1 LTQKLKDQRLEKF
14 GPLKDH
20 TKAWW
25 KGVAWGDNHNLFW
38 KGWKWQVVAPGQ
50 EPDMNF
56 HWVADRHQV
65 THFWGV
71 MGCLG
76 QTCRTELVNPPRRPV
91 EGKLTKTGKVST
103 AMGPDTLDMVK
114 FKEDVCEKAIL
125 PFWKKWSKKGIHTI
139 AMDNAK
145 THPEGVA
152 FLKEHGVNLLD
163 WPSGSPDLNPIEE
176 VWSMIDLEVARK
188 YAGKLRP
195 DKETLIKEHQQMF
208 ATLAVE
214 KFTACVETMPDRLKQ
229 LVAAKGGQ
237 LKKNY

>member
-1 LTQKLKDQRLEKF
+1 
-14 GPLKDH
+14 
-20 TKAWW
+20 
-25 KGVAWGDNHNLFW
+25 
-38 KGWKWQVVAPGQ
+38 
-50 EPDMNF
+50 
-56 HWVADRHQV
+56 
-65 THFWGV
+65 
-71 MGCLG
+71 MGALG
-76 QTCRTELVNPPRRPV
+76 QTCRTKLVNPPRRQV

-103 AMGPDTLDMVK
+103 AMGPDTLDSTK

-125 PFWKKWSKKGIHTI
+125 PFWKKWHGKGIHTI

-152 FLKEHGVNLLD
+152 FLKEHGVVILD

-188 YAGKLRP
+188 YAGKPRP
-195 DKETLIKEHQQMF
+195 CKEELVKAHQDMF

-214 KFTACVETMPDRLKQ
+214 KFKKAVETMPERLKQ